1 MNDYNMNNVI
11 EYKEI
16 KGKMMLIF
24 YIICGCAVF
33 GVSGVIMQF
42 NRLAIYRR
50 RIIRHFTA
58 TPAYQDQLA
67 PFILSKEQEEQIKQC
82 FLQATPIK
90 ECIEMLSAE

>member
-50 RIIRHFTA
+50 RIIRHFAA
-58 TPAYQDQLA
+58 TPAYQAQA
-67 PFILSKEQEEQIKQC
+67 TPFILSEEQEKQIKQC